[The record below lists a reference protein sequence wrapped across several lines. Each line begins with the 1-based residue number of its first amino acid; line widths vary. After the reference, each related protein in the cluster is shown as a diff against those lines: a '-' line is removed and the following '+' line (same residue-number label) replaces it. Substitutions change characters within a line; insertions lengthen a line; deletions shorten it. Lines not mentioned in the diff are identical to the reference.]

1 MLPPQAPEACASAY
15 SAISAFLVSSAAFCC
30 SLQLT
35 VHIIHPVFLN
45 VNTFFEFF
53 KKNIF
58 FDFFELFQIFLLT
71 IQITFAIIHFV
82 PRKCRNWQT
91 SKTKDLVINAIVWV
105 QVPSSAAKKLLE
117 FSPGA
122 FFCSKTPTGTG
133 QSIWFLSEYKN
144 WLSDLFFNRFCDNQF
159 FHSLCGAYTLSFSL
173 LINTDKY
180 TNSHKRYK
188 YLYLFSDHS
197 FSVLPCLPG
206 K

>member
-35 VHIIHPVFLN
+35 VHIIHPLLLN

-71 IQITFAIIHFV
+71 IQSTFAIIHLV

-122 FFCSKTPTGTG
+122 FFCSKKYRNT
-133 QSIWFLSEYKN
+133 SIIQDIPCFLPEYKN
-144 WLSDLFFNRFCDNQF
+144 WLSDLFVNRFCDNQF
-159 FHSLCGAYTLSFSL
+159 FSFSM
-173 LINTDKY
+173 
-180 TNSHKRYK
+180 RR
-188 YLYLFSDHS
+188 LYAFFFS
-197 FSVLPCLPG
+197 F
-206 K
+206 